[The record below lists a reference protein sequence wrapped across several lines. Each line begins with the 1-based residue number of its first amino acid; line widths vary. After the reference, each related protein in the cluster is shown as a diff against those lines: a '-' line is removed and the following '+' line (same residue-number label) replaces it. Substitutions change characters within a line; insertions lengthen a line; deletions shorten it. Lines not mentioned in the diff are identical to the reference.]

1 MENKKKKNSNSK
13 KKLSKSSMQNKK
25 IPNSK
30 KTTKKINNHYP
41 IDHTNE
47 KLTLLSKEK
56 MEKQS
61 KTENS
66 IQDRVKKKSQN
77 NNDKPVPTKR
87 LLKGLIC
94 VGIIF
99 ACLIVRIGYL
109 QFVQGAELKELATRQ
124 QTTNRIINPKRGTIY
139 DSTGKALATSARVD
153 TVTINPTKI
162 KDENKEKVAQ
172 AFSDIFSLDYNETL
186 EKVKSTSSIETIAKK
201 VEQDKIDQLKTWMT
215 DTKITSGINIDED
228 VKRYYPYS
236 TLASS
241 LIGFCDTD
249 NQGLEGLELK
259 WNNVLTGVPG
269 KIITTKDAVEE
280 FIPDKDETYI
290 AAQNGSNLILSI
302 DVNIQT
308 IVEKYLKQAVLE
320 NDCKSGG
327 TAIVMKP
334 STGDILAMATYPDY
348 DLNNP
353 REPNES
359 MQSTWNTLSSSEQ
372 LNALYKMWRNKC
384 VSDTYEPGST
394 FKIITASV
402 GLEEGLVQTDTVND
416 FYCPGYELVSG
427 QTIYCWKTSSHGP
440 ETLRQALMNS
450 CNPSM
455 MQLGKRIGAS
465 TLYKYYEAFGLFNKT
480 NIDTSGESN
489 SNFWAL
495 DNVGPIELAT
505 MSFGQR
511 FTITP
516 IQLITAVSAIAN
528 DGILMQPRLVKQIEN
543 TDTNTITS
551 IDSVQVRQV
560 LSQDTCDKV
569 IDMLESV
576 VNDGTGRYGQVKG
589 YSVAGKTGTS
599 EPNPDHP
606 EEGYVASFIA
616 ISPTEN
622 PEVVVLVTLY
632 NPKGESHQGG
642 QIAGPVVSQI
652 LGEVLPYLGIPSDDL
667 SESNTSTNLTTTPL
681 PDVRN
686 KTVAEAKKV
695 LEAAGFTCKISG
707 SDTSLLVTDQV
718 PKPGTSLLNG
728 SSVNLYS
735 TGNEARISQ
744 EVPNLK
750 GMSFAQARNALKAKN
765 LNIHVTGS
773 GTVLSQDPMAGTSV
787 EEGTVININ
796 LHQQIQDAH

>member
-1 MENKKKKNSNSK
+1 MNNKKKNTSK
-13 KKLSKSSMQNKK
+13 KASKSSTKNPKNKNTSRVSNVKQPMKKSQTTIRQNAH
-25 IPNSK
+25 
-30 KTTKKINNHYP
+30 KTKEN
-41 IDHTNE
+41 
-47 KLTLLSKEK
+47 LTLLSKEK
-56 MEKQS
+56 
-61 KTENS
+61 N
-66 IQDRVKKKSQN
+66 KKDTKSQN
-77 NNDKPVPTKR
+77 TSDKPVPSKK
-87 LLKGLIC
+87 LLKALVC
-94 VGIIF
+94 AGIILV
-99 ACLIVRIGYL
+99 CLAGRIGFL
-109 QFVQGAELKELATRQ
+109 QFVQGTELKELANRQ
-124 QTTNRIINPKRGTIY
+124 QTTNRIINAKRGTIY

-153 TVTINPTKI
+153 TVTINPERI
-162 KDENKEKVAQ
+162 KEDNKEMVAK
-172 AFSDIFSLDYNETL
+172 AFSDIFTLDYNETL
-186 EKVKSTSSIETIAKK
+186 EKVKSTNSIETIAKK
-201 VEQDKIDQLKTWMT
+201 VEQDKIDELKAWM
-215 DTKITSGINIDED
+215 KANKMYAGINIDED
-228 VKRYYPYS
+228 VKRYYPYGN
-236 TLASS
+236 LASN
-241 LIGFCDTD
+241 LIGFCGTD

-259 WNNVLTGVPG
+259 WDNLLTGVPG

-280 FIPDKDETYI
+280 FIPDKNETYI
-290 AAQNGSNLILSI
+290 AAQNGSNLTLSL
-302 DVNIQT
+302 DVNIQS
-308 IVEKYLKQAVLE
+308 IVEKYLKQAVIE
-320 NDCKSGG
+320 NDCKRGG

-353 REPNES
+353 YQPNDS
-359 MQSTWNTLSSSEQ
+359 MKATWETLSSSERS
-372 LNALYKMWRNKC
+372 NSLYKMWRNRC
-384 VSDTYEPGST
+384 VADTYEPGST

-402 GLEEGLVQTDTVND
+402 GLEEGLVSTDTASD
-416 FYCPGYELVSG
+416 FYCPGYEMVSG
-427 QTIYCWKTSSHGP
+427 HKIYCWKTSSHGP
-440 ETLRQALMNS
+440 ESLRQALMNS
-450 CNPSM
+450 CNPSL
-455 MQLGKRIGAS
+455 MQLGKRIGAP

-480 NIDTSGESN
+480 SIDTASETN
-489 SNFWAL
+489 SNFWDL
-495 DNVGPIELAT
+495 DNVGPVELAT

-528 DGILMQPRLVKQIEN
+528 DGVLMQPRLVKQIEN
-543 TDTNTITS
+543 TDTHTTTTVDTTS
-551 IDSVQVRQV
+551 VRQV
-560 LSQDTCDKV
+560 LSKDTCDKV
-569 IDMLESV
+569 MDMLASV

-599 EPNPDHP
+599 EPNPAHP
-606 EEGYVASFIA
+606 EEGYVASYIA

-632 NPKGESHQGG
+632 NPKGDSHQGG

-667 SESNTSTNLTTTPL
+667 SESNASQNLTTTPL

-686 KTVAEAKKV
+686 KTVAEAKKAI
-695 LEAAGFTCKISG
+695 ENAGFICKLSG
-707 SDTSLLVTDQV
+707 TDTSLIVTDQV
-718 PKPGTSLLNG
+718 PKPGTALLKG
-728 SSVNLYS
+728 ASVNLYS